1 MTAPLRIT
9 EVERIVVDVPYRP
22 RVLPWNALLV
32 GQWRVSEIIRVV
44 TDAGFVGYGETLPH
58 YTWGV
63 VTDEAVERVKG
74 RNAAELLGDD
84 SLGAGLQMALYDVVG
99 KALGVPAWRLFN
111 LPQVREW
118 VPIAWWNT
126 KMGPEDL
133 ALEAQDAVREG
144 YTAHKFKVRPWL
156 DIYEQVAAV
165 SAVTPPHYRIDVDWN
180 EHLVH
185 AGNALPVLTELD
197 RMEKVAIYES
207 PIMHDDVEGY
217 RKLRGQVVKPI
228 AVHFGTPP
236 FPTVIRDE
244 AVDGFVVGGGV
255 SAVLQHGLLAS
266 AFRKPFWLQLV
277 GTGLTTVLSAHL
289 GAVLPYAQWPAISC
303 LNIYSDDL
311 LVDPLTIQGGYL
323 RVPDGP
329 GLGIEIDEAALG
341 RLRMSPPHWVDYPRQ
356 ILSVVWPGGRVM
368 HYTSMDQCWADFRA
382 GNQPAQER
390 GVQLEMHPDDGSPA
404 WADLYAR
411 ANRAPVRDRRA

>member
-1 MTAPLRIT
+1 MAAPLRIT

-22 RVLPWNALLV
+22 RVLRWNALLV
-32 GQWRVSEIIRVV
+32 GQWRVSEITRVV

-58 YTWGV
+58 YTWGT
-63 VTDEAVERVKG
+63 VTDEAVARVKG

-84 SLGAGLQMALYDVVG
+84 TLGAGLQMALYDVVG

-111 LPQVREW
+111 LPQVRDW

-133 ALEAQDAVREG
+133 ALEAQDALREG

-156 DIYEQVAAV
+156 DIHEQVAAV

-197 RMEKVAIYES
+197 RQERVAIYES

-217 RKLRGQVVKPI
+217 RKLRRQVVKPI

-236 FPTVIRDE
+236 FPVAIRDE

-255 SAVLQHGLLAS
+255 SAVLQQGILAS

-277 GTGLTTVLSAHL
+277 GTGLTTALSAHL

-311 LVDPLTIQGGYL
+311 LADPLTIQGGYL

-329 GLGIEIDEAALG
+329 GLGIAIDEAALT
-341 RLRMSPPHWVDYPRQ
+341 RLRLDPPHWIDYPRQ
-356 ILSVVWPGGRVM
+356 VLSVVWPGGRVM
-368 HYTSMDQCWADFRA
+368 HYTSMEQCWADFRA

-390 GVQLEMHPDDGSPA
+390 GVRLEMHPDDGSPA
-404 WADLYAR
+404 WAELHAR
-411 ANRAPVRDRRA
+411 ASVTPIRDHRP

>member
-1 MTAPLRIT
+1 MT
-9 EVERIVVDVPYRP
+9 VDVPFRP
-22 RVLPWNALLV
+22 RVRPWNALLV
-32 GQWRVSEIIRVV
+32 GQWRISEITRVV

-63 VTDEAVERVKG
+63 VTDEAVARVQG

-118 VPIAWWNT
+118 APIAWWNT

-133 ALEAQDAVREG
+133 ALEAQDAIREG
-144 YTAHKFKVRPWL
+144 YVAHKFKVRPWL

-185 AGNALPVLTELD
+185 VGNALPVLTELD
-197 RMEKVAIYES
+197 RMERVAIYES

-217 RKLRGQVVKPI
+217 RALRRQVTKPI

-236 FPTVIRDE
+236 FPTAIRDE
-244 AVDGFVVGGGV
+244 AVDGFVIGGGV
-255 SAVLQHGLLAS
+255 SAVLQHGTLAS

-277 GTGLTTVLSAHL
+277 GTGLTTALSAHL

-303 LNIYSDDL
+303 LNNYSDDL
-311 LVDPLTIQGGYL
+311 LAEPLTIQGGYVK
-323 RVPDGP
+323 VPEGP
-329 GLGIEIDEAALG
+329 GLGIEIDEAALA
-341 RLRMSPPHWVDYPRQ
+341 RFRMTTPYWIDYPHQ
-356 ILSVVWPGGRVM
+356 VLSVVWPGGRVM

-390 GVQLEMHPDDGSPA
+390 GVRLETRPDDGTPE

-411 ANRAPVRDRRA
+411 VSRAPVRDRRG